1 VACSCRHHHGLQPRA
16 LHDDKLPGSY
26 GQASSGKLGSMRY
39 REIIGAHR
47 KLTACIQGLHNRV
60 AAGEACNID

>member
-1 VACSCRHHHGLQPRA
+1 
-16 LHDDKLPGSY
+16 
-26 GQASSGKLGSMRY
+26 MRY
-39 REIIGAHR
+39 REIIGAHC